1 MIFEARICG
10 LVASRAVAPSASS
23 TAAAAAL
30 HLVGAPVDLEVA
42 ELSLDDEDAGSHLGV
57 LERHV
62 GERFDV
68 DPGRDLDDLRGD
80 VAAGQAAPDPG
91 PEIGHRLRLEAVEE
105 DERNEARLTA
115 IASRSG

>member
-10 LVASRAVAPSASS
+10 RVASRAVAPSASS
-23 TAAAAAL
+23 TERPGRL

-42 ELSLDDEDAGSHLGV
+42 ELSLDDENAGAHLGV

-68 DPGRDLDDLRGD
+68 ESR
-80 VAAGQAAPDPG
+80 A
-91 PEIGHRLRLEAVEE
+91 RLR
-105 DERNEARLTA
+105 
-115 IASRSG
+115 